1 MKRIICLLLV
11 FVMAIG
17 LCACGSVET
26 KPAAAADVAD
36 TGNDGPVTISVWSG
50 YPDQQ
55 EWFDWL
61 VPAFEEA
68 NPDIKVE
75 LTSFPIADF
84 ETKVFAAIPA
94 GTCADVITIN
104 PSYVYSFAGAGKFA
118 SVPDEL
124 KSLVESGIYDA
135 AVVKECSYDGE
146 VVCVPHML
154 SNAAW
159 FYNLQY
165 FEDAGLVDENGEP
178 ILPNDMEEVIET
190 AAKLAKRDDSGK
202 LTNSGISLR
211 ITGANS
217 GTCEKWWVLL
227 MQYGG
232 QLLEE
237 VADGKYVAGY
247 NNQAGFDT
255 MRFYLRNLYEYGSDN
270 YEVEHDTGAF
280 IAGET
285 AMFAREASV
294 IVEAAKHPELRYGT
308 FPMFNANIAITKS
321 WYVLDNGDAA
331 KEAAAWRFIEFANS
345 EESMINFHHQGGY
358 QPARKDLD
366 VDTLVAGVEQREAF
380 FKSFDTVYTYV
391 AIDEFQE
398 IMVKMAD
405 RLLGAYE
412 NESLLTDDAALWSFL
427 DDMANETNSLLK
439 ENGHFGG

>member
-26 KPAAAADVAD
+26 KPAAAADAAD

-202 LTNSGISLR
+202 LTNSGISCASPVR
-211 ITGANS
+211 TAAPVKN
-217 GTCEKWWVLL
+217 
-227 MQYGG
+227 GG
-232 QLLEE
+232 C
-237 VADGKYVAGY
+237 
-247 NNQAGFDT
+247 F
-255 MRFYLRNLYEYGSDN
+255 
-270 YEVEHDTGAF
+270 
-280 IAGET
+280 
-285 AMFAREASV
+285 
-294 IVEAAKHPELRYGT
+294 
-308 FPMFNANIAITKS
+308 
-321 WYVLDNGDAA
+321 
-331 KEAAAWRFIEFANS
+331 
-345 EESMINFHHQGGY
+345 
-358 QPARKDLD
+358 
-366 VDTLVAGVEQREAF
+366 
-380 FKSFDTVYTYV
+380 
-391 AIDEFQE
+391 
-398 IMVKMAD
+398 
-405 RLLGAYE
+405 
-412 NESLLTDDAALWSFL
+412 
-427 DDMANETNSLLK
+427 
-439 ENGHFGG
+439 